1 MPSLVLLEKEEP
13 NMKKTLALCL
23 AALML
28 LALCACTVSVN
39 IETDAPAAAA
49 AAPAEAKDSYLIT
62 FAHGETYELP
72 AGEDLVFSISCAA
85 PTDMGPPADGEEGAG
100 VTTTSGVISYSNI
113 TLGGPN
119 QYPTAETVTI
129 SGITEDCTVTITPN
143 PLEDG
148 DFPTVTIGEAAA
160 SGSASGEASAG

>member
-1 MPSLVLLEKEEP
+1 
-13 NMKKTLALCL
+13 MKKTLAVCL

-28 LALCACTVSVN
+28 LALCACTVNIN
-39 IETDAPAAAA
+39 IETDAPAA
-49 AAPAEAKDSYLIT
+49 EAKDSYLVT

-72 AGEDLVFSISCAA
+72 AGEDLVFTISCAA
-85 PTDMGPPADGEEGAG
+85 PADMGPPAEGEEGAG
-100 VTTTSGVISYSNI
+100 VTTTSGTITYSNI

-143 PLEDG
+143 PLETEAE
-148 DFPTVTIGEAAA
+148 FPTVTIGEAAA
-160 SGSASGEASAG
+160 VSSASGEASNG

>member
-1 MPSLVLLEKEEP
+1 
-13 NMKKTLALCL
+13 MKKILAVCL

-28 LALCACTVSVN
+28 LALCACTVNIN
-39 IETDAPAAAA
+39 IETDAPAA
-49 AAPAEAKDSYLIT
+49 AEAKDSYLIT

-85 PTDMGPPADGEEGAG
+85 PADMGPPAEGEEGAG
-100 VTTTSGVISYSNI
+100 VTTTSGTITYSNI

-119 QYPTAETVTI
+119 QYPTAEKVTI

-148 DFPTVTIGEAAA
+148 DFPTVTIGEAAPV
-160 SGSASGEASAG
+160 SSASGEASGG

>member
-1 MPSLVLLEKEEP
+1 
-13 NMKKTLALCL
+13 MKKTLALCL

-39 IETDAPAAAA
+39 IETDVPAAPA
-49 AAPAEAKDSYLIT
+49 AEAKDSYLIT

-85 PTDMGPPADGEEGAG
+85 PADMGPPADGEEGAG

-143 PLEDG
+143 PLETEG
-148 DFPTVTIGEAAA
+148 EFPTVTIGEAAA
-160 SGSASGEASAG
+160 VSSASGEASAG